1 MGDRIS
7 LSELARRLGRA
18 KSGLHKLAA
27 NAQIPKGDDGKFDE
41 VEVRAALAANT
52 DPARQDEAFTGVHQS
67 VNGERTVTTPALAA
81 AEAQATVE
89 AHLATTRVRE
99 ILAAE
104 GVVLSADEPLTFNHA
119 RTAEKIVQTWE
130 RDRAH
135 AEASGRMLDA
145 AVAERRW
152 ADEMVKLRARLLAIS
167 GKIAMRCSHFTP
179 HEIQEIDQV
188 VRDTMTD
195 AAGDDVDPA

>member
-1 MGDRIS
+1 MAERIS

-27 NAQIPKGDDGKFDE
+27 TGQIPKGADGKFDE
-41 VEVRAALAANT
+41 ADVRAALAANT
-52 DPARQDEAFTGVHQS
+52 DPARQPGAFTGVHGTENGE
-67 VNGERTVTTPALAA
+67 NGERPAALVAA
-81 AEAQATVE
+81 TAQASVE
-89 AHLATTRVRE
+89 AHLARTRIRE

-104 GVVLSADEPLTFNHA
+104 GVVIADGEELSFNHA

-135 AEASGRMLDA
+135 AEAAGRMINA
-145 AVAERRW
+145 GTAERRL

-167 GKIAMRCSHFTP
+167 GKVAMKLSHLTP
-179 HEIQEIDQV
+179 HEVQEIDQV
-188 VRDTMTD
+188 VRDAMSD
-195 AAGDDVDPA
+195 AAGDDDDAA